1 MPLQHFHI
9 SLQRQHHLPARSFPN
24 PLNLLQLKAIGDSA
38 IATPTQ
44 FHPITQIIEAAL
56 NSAALLCM
64 FHLPLIDWGNLHG
77 FPIAQFT
84 QEDIDLLTSQ
94 LEVLKESN
102 AQLGKTFGYF
112 ISAVTVLSTILAIAA
127 GFAVYFLGKNLQEFR
142 QTAQQTVEA
151 AVKRTEQE
159 AQQRVEQEVDKA
171 TQTIRQNLTQQLTTL
186 VKTEV
191 ENIERTLQKERIIS
205 ETLVTYYCPE
215 RPEPPKE
222 YALLEDTQ
230 RFQDV
235 TFCRSLL
242 EVRQSPGHVV
252 VLDVINWAAAQA
264 VDERDRLA
272 EEQITGLLGL
282 DSWAAST
289 VLVVYVAGRLNCLN
303 QVGNSYVLP
312 ANNPVTLVG
321 HVVNG
326 AYVAYGGREV
336 KPLAS
341 S

>member
-1 MPLQHFHI
+1 
-9 SLQRQHHLPARSFPN
+9 
-24 PLNLLQLKAIGDSA
+24 
-38 IATPTQ
+38 
-44 FHPITQIIEAAL
+44 
-56 NSAALLCM
+56 M
-64 FHLPLIDWGNLHG
+64 FDLPLIDWGNTHG
-77 FPIAQFT
+77 LSIAQFT
-84 QEDIDLLTSQ
+84 QEDIDLLTKQ

-112 ISAVTVLSTILAIAA
+112 ISAVTVISTILAIAA

-142 QTAQQTVEA
+142 QAAQQTVDA
-151 AVKRTEQE
+151 AVKRTEKE
-159 AQQRVEQEVDKA
+159 AQQRIEQEVAKA
-171 TQTIRQNLTQQLTTL
+171 TQTIRQDLDRQLTAL

-191 ENIERTLQKERIIS
+191 ENVERTLQKERIIS

-215 RPEPPKE
+215 LPAPPKE

-242 EVRQSPGHVV
+242 EVKRSPGDVV

-264 VDERDRLA
+264 MDERDRLV
-272 EEQITGLLGL
+272 EEQLTGLLGL
-282 DSWAAST
+282 SVWTAST

-303 QVGNSYVLP
+303 RVGNRYVLP

-326 AYVAYGGREV
+326 AYVAYGGH
-336 KPLAS
+336 
-341 S
+341 

>member
-1 MPLQHFHI
+1 MI
-9 SLQRQHHLPARSFPN
+9 DLPV
-24 PLNLLQLKAIGDSA
+24 L
-38 IATPTQ
+38 
-44 FHPITQIIEAAL
+44 
-56 NSAALLCM
+56 
-64 FHLPLIDWGNLHG
+64 DWGNL
-77 FPIAQFT
+77 PIAQFT
-84 QEDIDLLTSQ
+84 QEDIDLLNSQ

-102 AQLGKTFGYF
+102 AQLGRTFGYF
-112 ISAVTVLSTILAIAA
+112 ISAVTLLSTILAIAA

-142 QTAQQTVEA
+142 QAAQQTVEA
-151 AVKRTEQE
+151 AVQRTEQE
-159 AQQRVEQEVDKA
+159 AQQRIEQEVSKA
-171 TQTIRQNLTQQLTTL
+171 TQTIRQDLDRQLTAL

-215 RPEPPKE
+215 LSEPPKE

-242 EVRQSPGHVV
+242 EVKRSPGDVV
-252 VLDVINWAAAQA
+252 VLDVINWAAAQ
-264 VDERDRLA
+264 DERDRLA

-282 DSWAAST
+282 ASWTAST

-303 QVGNSYVLP
+303 HVGNSYVLP

-326 AYVAYGGREV
+326 AYVAYGGR
-336 KPLAS
+336 
-341 S
+341 